1 MPNASRLMDAILAV
15 LVVAGVLGALFA
27 VAYAMFG
34 EY

>member
-1 MPNASRLMDAILAV
+1 MPNASRLMDAIMAV
-15 LVVAGVLGALFA
+15 LVVTGVLGSLFA